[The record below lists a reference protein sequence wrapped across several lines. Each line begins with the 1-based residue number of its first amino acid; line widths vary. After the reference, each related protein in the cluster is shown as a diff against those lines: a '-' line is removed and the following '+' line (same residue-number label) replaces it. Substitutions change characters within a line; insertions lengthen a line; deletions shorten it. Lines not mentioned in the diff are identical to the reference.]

1 MKTPRTVAFDFDGV
15 IHGYDSGWT
24 GPVPTDPPVPGA
36 REAIATLRA
45 AGYRVVVF
53 SCRVLT
59 AEGMAATREWL
70 RKHGI
75 EVDGITGIKPHAVL
89 YVDDRAHR
97 FVGTWDDV
105 LAAVGKRPW
114 NVERMLALPP
124 PPITADQW
132 KPPGAPR
139 CATCDA
145 DVSSGIE
152 DHGAYTECGHAI
164 PELAQR
170 APTPPDPFRVG
181 PGATEGP

>member
-1 MKTPRTVAFDFDGV
+1 MRTPKTIAFDFDGV
-15 IHGYDSGWT
+15 IHSYDSGWT
-24 GPVPTDPPVPGA
+24 GEVPTDPPVPGA
-36 REAIATLRA
+36 RESLATLRA

-59 AEGMAATREWL
+59 AGGMAATREWL
-70 RKHGI
+70 RTHGI

-97 FVGTWDDV
+97 FQGTWDDV
-105 LAAVGKRPW
+105 LAAVGRKPW
-114 NVERMLALPP
+114 NVERMLAEPLPP
-124 PPITADQW
+124 AFATPWVPPPA
-132 KPPGAPR
+132 AR
-139 CATCDA
+139 CATCGAAVAEVDDA
-145 DVSSGIE
+145 
-152 DHGAYTECGHAI
+152 GAYRECGHSI